1 MAEWRFVRG
10 WDEDELAARLLA
22 LEGLERNFEA
32 SEPKTPAR
40 GWRSH
45 ASESTVARER
55 PGPPET
61 SGPFERARSAV
72 AGYAFSDPAIVRAT
86 FDPTTPLEGRRM
98 LLELKAL
105 GFRFLAGTVVSAV
118 RQETTS
124 TETVFG
130 YRYDTLRGHIERGWE
145 WFVLSKVH
153 ATGEVRFRINADWQ
167 PGDFPNQWSR
177 IGFRL
182 VGLRYQRRW
191 VRQAHARLKR
201 MLDGPESLTD
211 QREAS

>member
-1 MAEWRFVRG
+1 MAEWRFGRG
-10 WDEDELAARLLA
+10 WGAEELTARLLA
-22 LEGLERNFEA
+22 LEGLERNFA
-32 SEPKTPAR
+32 PSEPKTAER

-45 ASESTVARER
+45 VSETTVARER
-55 PGPPET
+55 PGPPEP

-72 AGYAFSDPAIVRAT
+72 AGYAFSDPAIVSAR
-86 FDPTTPLEGRRM
+86 FDPTAPLEGRRM

-167 PGDFPNQWSR
+167 PGEFPNRWSR
-177 IGFRL
+177 IGFLL

-191 VRQAHARLKR
+191 VRRAHARLKR
-201 MLDGPESLTD
+201 MLEGPDRITD